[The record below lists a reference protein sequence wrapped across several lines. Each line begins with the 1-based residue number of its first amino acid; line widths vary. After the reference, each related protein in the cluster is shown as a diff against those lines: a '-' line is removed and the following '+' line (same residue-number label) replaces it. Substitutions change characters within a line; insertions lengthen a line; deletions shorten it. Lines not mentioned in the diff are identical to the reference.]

1 MHSPMAQTWRSTL
14 IAMGVVAET
23 IRHSSESVI
32 ETEIRQSIGSQRRS
46 RSSSGSGAPPYRGS
60 GVEIRP
66 SIGAPSEP
74 SSPEPPCQ
82 GRIRRIN
89 IRASRDCFGGEQTD
103 EDAEDDR
110 ARGGGVAGVGERRDA
125 RADER
130 GGGAAEPPRRL
141 EREHGVARRRGPLDG
156 EEVVDAVEGGR
167 QVGRRGV
174 HGARVAPPDAIWQR
188 LARRRYA
195 ALLGTGVCCTIRMLL
210 PDGSRNP
217 ASTPY
222 GRSLGSSVNSTPRA
236 FSSS

>member
-46 RSSSGSGAPPYRGS
+46 RSSSGSGAPRYRGS

-66 SIGAPSEP
+66 SIAARSEP

-110 ARGGGVAGVGERRDA
+110 ARGGGVAGVGERPA
-125 RADER
+125 AAAGEAAGG
-130 GGGAAEPPRRL
+130 GGGAPPRPS
-141 EREHGVARRRGPLDG
+141 GADG
-156 EEVVDAVEGGR
+156 G
-167 QVGRRGV
+167 
-174 HGARVAPPDAIWQR
+174 
-188 LARRRYA
+188 
-195 ALLGTGVCCTIRMLL
+195 
-210 PDGSRNP
+210 
-217 ASTPY
+217 
-222 GRSLGSSVNSTPRA
+222 
-236 FSSS
+236 

>member
-1 MHSPMAQTWRSTL
+1 MHNPTAVKCRRTL
-14 IAMGVVAET
+14 TTTGVVAET
-23 IRHSSESVI
+23 IRQSSETVI

-110 ARGGGVAGVGERRDA
+110 ARGGGVAGVGERRGA
-125 RADER
+125 RAGER
-130 GGGAAEPPRRL
+130 ARGVVEGPRPPRR
-141 EREHGVARRRGPLDG
+141 R
-156 EEVVDAVEGGR
+156 
-167 QVGRRGV
+167 
-174 HGARVAPPDAIWQR
+174 
-188 LARRRYA
+188 
-195 ALLGTGVCCTIRMLL
+195 
-210 PDGSRNP
+210 
-217 ASTPY
+217 
-222 GRSLGSSVNSTPRA
+222 
-236 FSSS
+236 

>member
-46 RSSSGSGAPPYRGS
+46 RPSPGSGAPPYRGS

-66 SIGAPSEP
+66 SIAARSEP

-89 IRASRDCFGGEQTD
+89 IRASRDCFGGEQNDD
-103 EDAEDDR
+103 EDEAAR

-130 GGGAAEPPRRL
+130 ARGVVEAHRRL
-141 EREHGVARRRGPLDG
+141 
-156 EEVVDAVEGGR
+156 
-167 QVGRRGV
+167 
-174 HGARVAPPDAIWQR
+174 
-188 LARRRYA
+188 
-195 ALLGTGVCCTIRMLL
+195 
-210 PDGSRNP
+210 
-217 ASTPY
+217 
-222 GRSLGSSVNSTPRA
+222 
-236 FSSS
+236 